1 MARSAA
7 EIEILRSAWESLW
20 HSDLTLFQSYS
31 WNQLAAKIF
40 ANREEPYVVFAESG
54 SGAAILPAAINL
66 EHKQICFLGE
76 NLFDYRDYLAYGQP
90 EVLHAAWMK
99 LAALQLPLHILSV
112 RRAEATVWNELPKSP
127 YSGAPFL
134 NGTSITPEQFSAKH
148 ARKGSRLRRLFRM
161 GVEFRVSSGNDSKL
175 AEHIYRC
182 KGSQGGAGSLFADE
196 MRRDFMCGIVQKE
209 GSNCEIF
216 TFEKGNDLVAALVSF
231 RDGRCRRFYTTYYDR
246 QWARY
251 SPGIE
256 LLFEATRRSLEEELD
271 FDFMTGEQPYKMR
284 IATAVAPLYRV
295 EASAEQLRQT
305 TPTGLISHEAA

>member
-1 MARSAA
+1 VARSAA

-20 HSDLTLFQSYS
+20 HPDLTLFQSYS
-31 WNQLAAKIF
+31 WNKFAAKIF
-40 ANREEPYVVFAESG
+40 AKREEPYVVFAESD

-76 NLFDYRDYLAYGQP
+76 NLFDYRDYLACGQP
-90 EVLHAAWMK
+90 EVLQAAWRK
-99 LAALQLPLHILSV
+99 LAELQLPLHILSI
-112 RRAEATVWNELPKSP
+112 RRAEATIWNELPKSP

-134 NGTSITPEQFSAKH
+134 NGTSITPEQFVSKH
-148 ARKGSRLRRLFRM
+148 TRKGSRLRRLFRM
-161 GVEFRVSSGNDSKL
+161 GIEFRVSSGNDSQL

-182 KGSQGGAGSLFADE
+182 KGAQGGAGSLFADKF
-196 MRRDFMCGIVQKE
+196 RRDFMCGIVQRE

-216 TFEKGNDLVAALVSF
+216 TFEQGNDLVAALVTF

-256 LLFEATRRSLEEELD
+256 LLFEATRRSLEEQLD
-271 FDFMTGEQPYKMR
+271 FDFMTGEQPYKMQ

-295 EASAEQLRQT
+295 EASPEQLRQAT
-305 TPTGLISHEAA
+305 HAGVATDKAA